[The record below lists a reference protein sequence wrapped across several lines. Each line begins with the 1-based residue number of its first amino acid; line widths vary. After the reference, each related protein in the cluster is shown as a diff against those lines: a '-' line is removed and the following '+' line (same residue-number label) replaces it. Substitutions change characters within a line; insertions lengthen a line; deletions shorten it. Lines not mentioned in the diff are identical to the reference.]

1 MFQRTIIAL
10 GILVCAICLVHA
22 QEEDTVLGK
31 KRSEWLK
38 LLKESKN
45 PKARQGALL
54 ALAVIGPKEGVVT
67 GVLEA
72 LVGANKDADANVRRE
87 AINVLTGMGKEAKGA
102 VDALGEALA
111 KDKSDIVREA
121 AARSLAK
128 FGLQAESQVLILAR
142 ALEDKHAG
150 TRAAAAE
157 TLNELGEKARPALP
171 HLLKVLANKDSDR
184 FTRTYAALILV
195 KISDE
200 PRKIVPALITAL
212 SDKDAPVKLREA
224 LVHGLALLGPEAG
237 DSAEVL
243 AKILGEKT
251 EKVELRRSAAVALA
265 KVGAKANVAWPAA
278 KIALGDKD
286 NSLRNQAI
294 RLAGAY
300 AKEEKAVVPALADAA
315 VKDDN
320 TENRLAAIQELGQLG
335 NVAAEAVPTLTR
347 LATGDSRASIRE
359 AAEDALKKIKA
370 SP

>member
-1 MFQRTIIAL
+1 MFKRIAISL
-10 GILVCAICLVHA
+10 SLLTCITCLIQA
-22 QEEDTVLGK
+22 QEEDVVLGK

-45 PKARQGALL
+45 PKARQGSLL
-54 ALAVIGPKEGVVT
+54 ALAVIGPKEGVVN
-67 GVLEA
+67 GILEA
-72 LVGANKDADANVRRE
+72 LSKDADANVRRE

-102 VDALGEALA
+102 VDALGEALQ
-111 KDKSDIVREA
+111 KDKSEIVREA

-128 FGLQAESQVLILAR
+128 FGPQAESQVLILAS

-171 HLLKVLANKDSDR
+171 KLLKVLSNKDSDH

-200 PRKIVPALITAL
+200 PRKLVPALTAAL
-212 SDKDAPVKLREA
+212 SDKDSPVKVREA
-224 LVHGLALLGPEAG
+224 VIYGLSSLGAEAA
-237 DSAEVL
+237 DSAEAL
-243 AKILGEKT
+243 AKILAEKK

-265 KVGAKANVAWPAA
+265 KVGAKVNVAWPAA
-278 KIALGDKD
+278 KIALVDTD
-286 NSLRNQAI
+286 NSLRYQAI
-294 RLAGAY
+294 RLAGIY
-300 AKEEKAVVPALADAA
+300 AKDEKAVVPALADAA
-315 VKDDN
+315 AKDDN

-335 NVAAEAVPTLTR
+335 NVAADAVPTLTR
-347 LATGDSRASIRE
+347 LASGDSRASIRE

-370 SP
+370 GQ